1 MVRSVLL
8 SLFPS
13 FILFLHR
20 KQQHII
26 IAKNEMAGQRF
37 YKTRGELLSLS
48 VPVGV
53 VAVAVAVVVVKTAVE
68 TRI

>member
-1 MVRSVLL
+1 
-8 SLFPS
+8 
-13 FILFLHR
+13 
-20 KQQHII
+20 
-26 IAKNEMAGQRF
+26 MAGQRF